1 MKSTSSAPQLLLGD
15 IFGEM
20 RSRPGRFA
28 LSLFAM
34 SIGMAILTALI
45 ALLGGLEDRS
55 RDLSRQLGTNV
66 VAIFQEDGQE
76 GNAMLPRHAD
86 LLRANYPGAQVSGLR
101 HGPTAGSAGTGLTII
116 GVEAD
121 YFRLR
126 DWQLSAGRLLD
137 ARDVAARQRVAII
150 TEGMK
155 DEHGWEPGMI
165 VPIGTGAFRI
175 VGVVMPRVGALAGEL
190 TGEFADARLA
200 TGANSLFVPL
210 TVEDLWQAAPG
221 ETNPLDAIFVRAPD
235 YHSADEA
242 LGGLRT
248 LLAQPDLG
256 LSGLSWVIPA
266 SLISKVREMQGTVA
280 LTVGTIAALCLLLGG
295 TTLSSILVAN
305 VRERVAEIGLR
316 RALGAS
322 RSDIV
327 VLFMAEGCL
336 VALGAAFTGSLL
348 THLVL
353 ATDLAA
359 MTELPVALGAAS
371 ALLPLALAVGIGALF
386 SFLPARAAARI
397 NPAQALKFE

>member
-1 MKSTSSAPQLLLGD
+1 MKHTSALTQLLED
-15 IFGEM
+15 ILEEV

-66 VAIFQEDGQE
+66 VAIFQDSSRAEQ
-76 GNAMLPRHAD
+76 AMLPRHAR
-86 LLRANYPGAQVSGLR
+86 LLRDNYPGAEISGLR
-101 HGPTAGSAGTGLTII
+101 QAPATSGGGQVDVAVI

-126 DWQLSAGRLLD
+126 DWHLRAGRLFD
-137 ARDVAARQRVAII
+137 ARDVRERKRVAVI
-150 TEGMK
+150 TQRMRDERGWQAGMT
-155 DEHGWEPGMI
+155 
-165 VPIGTGAFRI
+165 VPVGTGAFRI
-175 VGVVMPRVGALAGEL
+175 VGVVAPQVGALD
-190 TGEFADARLA
+190 GEFADARLS
-200 TGANSLFVPL
+200 TGADSLFVPL
-210 TVEDLWQAAPG
+210 SVEDIWQEAPG
-221 ETNPLDAIFVRAPD
+221 QANPLDAIFVRTPEYA
-235 YHSADEA
+235 SADEA
-242 LGGLRT
+242 LGGLRA

-256 LSGLSWVIPA
+256 LADLSWVIPA
-266 SLISKVREMQGTVA
+266 SLIGKVREMQGTVA

-322 RSDIV
+322 RADIV
-327 VLFMAEGCL
+327 ILFMAEGCL
-336 VALGAAFTGSLL
+336 VALGAAFVGSLL
-348 THLVL
+348 THLLL
-353 ATDLAA
+353 ASDSAALTD
-359 MTELPVALGAAS
+359 LPVALGAAS

-386 SFLPARAAARI
+386 SYLPARAAARI